1 MNAHSA
7 TSTLRDLPLLR
18 VHLVR
23 EGRADTL
30 GLDSIT
36 TPAEAARLLIPI
48 LRDRDRETVAVLL
61 LDIKHRPLGVHIAHE
76 GSLSECAVHPRE
88 VFKAA
93 LLANAAALILAHN
106 HPSGD
111 ATPSLPDTALWHLLR
126 KVGEM
131 IGIEVL
137 DHVVI
142 GLTHAVS
149 CREVDQLGTSPPYTT
164 PKTILGRMT

>member
-1 MNAHSA
+1 MTHA
-7 TSTLRDLPLLR
+7 TGTLQDLPLLR

-23 EGRADTL
+23 EGRASTL
-30 GLDSIT
+30 SLQAIT
-36 TPAEAARLLIPI
+36 SPADAARLLAPL

-76 GSLSECAVHPRE
+76 GSLAECAVHPRE

-93 LLANAAALILAHN
+93 VLANAAALILAHN

-131 IGIEVL
+131 MGIDVL

-142 GLTHAVS
+142 GLTRAVS
-149 CREVDQLGTSPPYTT
+149 CREVDQLGGSASTPYVREEEVTA
-164 PKTILGRMT
+164 